1 MTRSARSARAI
12 TVAMLA
18 VAATAAGCGDDDGQ
32 GSGPDGRPATVEEL
46 VRALY
51 GAIGRDDA
59 DTACALFTPS
69 GEATLLEDTAM
80 PSCEAA
86 IDLMAQ
92 DVVDPETY
100 GNVTIEV
107 LDPGATEL
115 DEWCG
120 PATIEVEVGDGG
132 PGPSGAFYYAQQPG
146 GGWAVTEFNNTE
158 CPA

>member
-1 MTRSARSARAI
+1 MRRSAPAI
-12 TVAMLA
+12 AIAVFAI
-18 VAATAAGCGDDDGQ
+18 VAAVTACGDDNDRG
-32 GSGPDGRPATVEEL
+32 GGGGPDGRPATVEEL

-51 GAIGRDDA
+51 GAIGRNDA
-59 DTACALFTPS
+59 GTACALFTPS

-92 DVVDPETY
+92 DVLDPATY
-100 GNVTIEV
+100 GEVTIEI

-120 PATIEVEVGDGG
+120 PATIEVEVGDGSHG
-132 PGPSGAFYYAQQPG
+132 PPGAFYYAQQPD

-158 CPA
+158 CPT

>member
-1 MTRSARSARAI
+1 MTRSAHAF
-12 TVAMLA
+12 A
-18 VAATAAGCGDDDGQ
+18 VAVFAVVATATACGNDDQ
-32 GSGPDGRPATVEEL
+32 GGGGGGPDGRPATVEEL

-51 GAIGRDDA
+51 GAIGRNDA

-92 DVVDPETY
+92 DVVDPATY
-100 GNVTIEV
+100 GDVTIEV
-107 LDPGATEL
+107 LDPRATEL

-132 PGPSGAFYYAQQPG
+132 HGPFGAFYYAQQPDG
-146 GGWAVTEFNNTE
+146 SWAVAGFNNTE